1 MIVPASLAPFSLYMN
16 NLKNLSGDGH
26 MFYNYQNFHKKWFD
40 LISYFVDLV
49 KFLMC
54 LCRMTVV
61 FLEFVNKENT
71 NMVYESKFLEVLDS
85 NFIIPHTKLYGATI
99 FLN

>member
-1 MIVPASLAPFSLYMN
+1 MFSKNDLN
-16 NLKNLSGDGH
+16 NLV
-26 MFYNYQNFHKKWFD
+26 
-40 LISYFVDLV
+40 VDLV

-54 LCRMTVV
+54 LCRRMTGVV

-85 NFIIPHTKLYGATI
+85 NFTIPHTKLYGAKT
-99 FLN
+99 FLNLHYNFLE

>member
-1 MIVPASLAPFSLYMN
+1 MDICFITTIMFSEN
-16 NLKNLSGDGH
+16 
-26 MFYNYQNFHKKWFD
+26 D
-40 LISYFVDLV
+40 LNKLVVDLV

-54 LCRMTVV
+54 LCRRMTGVV

-85 NFIIPHTKLYGATI
+85 NFTIPHTKLYGATT
-99 FLN
+99 FLNFYYNFLE